1 MTANV
6 RVMRTA
12 AEDALL
18 RTYAEAKDT
27 LPGLAAKRAAGI
39 ALFESTGLPHR
50 RVEEWKYT
58 DLRAVL
64 REAQPLARA
73 PGTAEIDAARAMP
86 PAFADLECASLVFV
100 NGRHV
105 KALDA
110 GKVPK
115 GVQWRD
121 LHDALTIGDRLVE
134 AHLGRL
140 AVTGNDAIIGLNTAF
155 MSGGAVVH
163 VDAGAKVALPL
174 HFDFRFAGAAASV
187 YPRLLIVIGDGAEV
201 TLVESYRG
209 PPGTAYQYNG
219 VAEIVVGKGAKLTH
233 VKLQAQ
239 GADALHL
246 SNALIE
252 IGADATYETFT
263 LEEGAAVCRRELAIR
278 FAGEGSMLRLNG
290 ATLAARK
297 QHIDTTL
304 VVDHAVPHCVSQ
316 EIYKYVLADEA
327 RGVFQGKIIVRPDA
341 QKTDGR
347 MSARGLLLDEGPE
360 FNAKPELEIYADDV
374 QCAHGATAGELDENL
389 MFYLRARGIPEGEA
403 KAILVTA
410 FVGEALEAVENDAV
424 RAALSAR
431 IESWLAAN
439 LH

>member
-1 MTANV
+1 MTATV

-12 AEDALL
+12 AEEALL
-18 RTYAEAKDT
+18 REFAEAKDA

-39 ALFESTGLPHR
+39 ALFEGAGLPHR

-58 DLRAVL
+58 DLRAIL
-64 REAQPLARA
+64 RDAQPLAGA
-73 PGTAEIDAARAMP
+73 PGMDDIGAARAMP
-86 PAFADLECASLVFV
+86 PAFAGFKCASLVFV

-105 KALDA
+105 KALDE

-115 GVQWRD
+115 GVQCRD

-140 AVTGNDAIIGLNTAF
+140 AAGGSDPVVGLNTAF
-155 MSGGAVVH
+155 MSGGAVIH
-163 VDAGAKVALPL
+163 VDPGAKVALPL
-174 HFDFRFAGAAASV
+174 HFDFRFAGAAAAI
-187 YPRLLIVIGDGAEV
+187 YPRLLVVVGDGAEV

-209 PPGTAYQYNG
+209 LAGVAYQYNA

-233 VKLQAQ
+233 VMLQAQ
-239 GADALHL
+239 GADAVHL
-246 SNALIE
+246 SNALVE
-252 IGADATYETFT
+252 LGAEAAYDTFA
-263 LEEGAAVCRRELAIR
+263 LEEGAAVCRRQSSIR
-278 FAGEGSMLRLNG
+278 FAGEGSALRLNG

-297 QHIDTTL
+297 QHLDTTL

-374 QCAHGATAGELDENL
+374 QCAHGATAGELDEDL

-403 KAILVTA
+403 KAMLVTA
-410 FVGEALEAVENDAV
+410 FVGEALTAVENDAV

-431 IESWLAAN
+431 IEAWLAAN